1 LLIWKEPARV
11 TRESADFAAADG
23 PRGYSGL
30 EGIDAYGSK
39 PMCRY
44 RWAEEAADLE
54 GDGVSDTR
62 IGG

>member
-1 LLIWKEPARV
+1 M

-30 EGIDAYGSK
+30 EGIDVYGSK

-44 RWAEEAADLE
+44 RWVEEAADLE
-54 GDGVSDTR
+54 GDDVSDTG
-62 IGG
+62 IGR